1 MEPFPEI
8 TRKMFI
14 PSEMTLK
21 ETGKKTNQSNA
32 FFQPQKTQVL
42 RFFNRRVFII
52 EAVEGVNIHLPEFIM
67 HYEIKT
73 KRRTYEQEYDHAGK
87 GF

>member
-21 ETGKKTNQSNA
+21 ETRKKTNQVIRFSN
-32 FFQPQKTQVL
+32 PK
-42 RFFNRRVFII
+42 
-52 EAVEGVNIHLPEFIM
+52 
-67 HYEIKT
+67 
-73 KRRTYEQEYDHAGK
+73 KRIR
-87 GF
+87 